1 MLCYL
6 GDNVPFFLAEKNK
19 AQRGLSTVIG
29 HITFH
34 SSGDCIYDSGSM
46 ELYQCFP
53 VSFLYIH
60 KYLCVTVIYSI
71 HYSNILYKF
80 AALKQ

>member
-1 MLCYL
+1 
-6 GDNVPFFLAEKNK
+6 
-19 AQRGLSTVIG
+19 
-29 HITFH
+29 
-34 SSGDCIYDSGSM
+34 M